1 MDTRFH
7 NTEIQSLFSIVLLG
21 WHIMTRI
28 QSLFYFIWFGLFDF
42 IIISLISDYIT
53 NKYSTKDYIQ
63 FYISIVIFKS

>member
-7 NTEIQSLFSIVLLG
+7 NTEIQSLFSITYYLDDTLWV
-21 WHIMTRI
+21 

>member
-1 MDTRFH
+1 MTRV
-7 NTEIQSLFSIVLLG
+7 QSLFC
-21 WHIMTRI
+21 T
-28 QSLFYFIWFGLFDF
+28 GLFDF